1 MFEKIQLP
9 YAYNALEPYID
20 AETVEIHYTKHHQ
33 TYVNNLN
40 KLLEGHEELI
50 KGKTLD
56 QLLEDVNALPE
67 SIRQGVI
74 NQGGGVHNHNV
85 YFAMLSPNPKKEP
98 EGKLLEAIN
107 KTFGDVEALKAEL
120 STKAVGH
127 FGSGFV
133 FLAKDKEGNL
143 SVKTTLNQNT
153 VLGDG
158 LEPILAI
165 DVWEHAYYLKYKNLR
180 ADYVKNIWN
189 IIDWKKVEEFYVAS
203 K

>member
-40 KLLEGHEELI
+40 KLLEGHEELV

-85 YFAMLSPNPKKEP
+85 YFAMLSPNPKQAP

-120 STKAVGH
+120 SAKAVGH